1 MDNLKGHIEY
11 HLKAITIFRAMR
23 ELSTIFGAMRR
34 IMHAD
39 NMKVIE
45 RECRKNIKACKNN
58 LKMLKKLRKED
69 KRKPDTVQQGL
80 RERVHRLLERHQDEE
95 EGQEGSTGQF
105 EV

>member
-1 MDNLKGHIEY
+1 
-11 HLKAITIFRAMR
+11 
-23 ELSTIFGAMRR
+23 
-34 IMHAD
+34 MHAD

-105 EV
+105 EVQGAGAATGQSSHTEDFGEEEEPGPASLDKMRAAM